1 MIVGQTIVQKV
12 VTKLSGAGIDAI
24 RAYPAEKLTGLSG
37 VRAAVSLQSTDPE
50 KGTATVLIHVCSPL
64 SAGGSACEDA
74 ASRVCVLLRGM
85 GGQCKQGQ
93 CAQLDRKDILCV
105 EVSAVFLGW
114 DAGGGWTGFAVTLGG
129 VALPYV
135 RAVKVWRSI
144 GDADSLGEAVWKFRI
159 EETLPP
165 ESSEGAAVTEP
176 FTLTV
181 TRGSR
186 SEAYSQCT
194 LTYHRCELDAGALRR
209 IRQGVA
215 GSRSVN
221 G

>member
-1 MIVGQTIVQKV
+1 MRP
-12 VTKLSGAGIDAI
+12 AGPEG
-24 RAYPAEKLTGLSG
+24 YP
-37 VRAAVSLQSTDPE
+37 
-50 KGTATVLIHVCSPL
+50 
-64 SAGGSACEDA
+64 
-74 ASRVCVLLRGM
+74 LRGGV
-85 GGQCKQGQ
+85 GGISGLGRGRW
-93 CAQLDRKDILCV
+93 LDRLYGDFGRC
-105 EVSAVFLGW
+105 
-114 DAGGGWTGFAVTLGG
+114 
-129 VALPYV
+129 ALPYV

-144 GDADSLGEAVWKFRI
+144 GDAYSLGEAVWKFRI

>member
-1 MIVGQTIVQKV
+1 MIVGQSIVQQV
-12 VTKLSGAGIDAI
+12 VAKLCDAGIDAI

-64 SAGGSACEDA
+64 SAGGSVCEDA
-74 ASRVCVLLRGM
+74 ASRVCVLLRSM
-85 GGQCKQGQ
+85 GGQCRQGQ
-93 CAQLDRKDILCV
+93 CAQLDRKDILYV

-114 DAGGGWTGFAVTLGG
+114 DAGGGWTDFSVVLGDVT
-129 VALPYV
+129 LPYV

-144 GDADSLGEAVWKFRI
+144 GDGASLSEAVWKFRI

-165 ESSEGAAVTEP
+165 ESSEGATVTEP
-176 FTLTV
+176 FSLTV

-194 LTYHRCELDAGALRR
+194 LTYHRCELDAGGLRR
-209 IRQGVA
+209 IRQGIA
-215 GSRSVN
+215 GSRTVN